1 MKKYRL
7 SPNVRWVV
15 ERFTV
20 IVTDGSGRVRALR
33 YPEAAIWD
41 LVSRG
46 YAYDKVVPMMAH
58 IAARD
63 AAEAD
68 TLVRTTLENWAGDGL
83 IEGA

>member
-20 IVTDGSGRVRALR
+20 TLTDGKGRVRALR

-63 AAEAD
+63 TAAAD
-68 TLVRTTLENWAGDGL
+68 TLVRTTLEDWASDGL
-83 IEGA
+83 IESA